1 MFQVFKNIIVAQ
13 FCFLHEHH
21 WCFTFSWGT
30 CFLLYFVVRKNV
42 VNLLVVCSIQ
52 CPKHLALSNF
62 EPSKCAMAK
71 QSQDMQS
78 KPVAPKKAAK
88 KPAKAVKATPLA
100 MKTRKPAARKV
111 PTWPG
116 TCASSAQMVV
126 ASHGFTY
133 AKLTGAANFGSKV
146 SRTMAATWGTSSS
159 MQTNGSRVCTK
170 AWVIWKKVGGKSFGL

>member
-1 MFQVFKNIIVAQ
+1 
-13 FCFLHEHH
+13 
-21 WCFTFSWGT
+21 
-30 CFLLYFVVRKNV
+30 
-42 VNLLVVCSIQ
+42 
-52 CPKHLALSNF
+52 
-62 EPSKCAMAK
+62 MAK

-146 SRTMAATWGTSSS
+146 SRTMAAT
-159 MQTNGSRVCTK
+159 
-170 AWVIWKKVGGKSFGL
+170 